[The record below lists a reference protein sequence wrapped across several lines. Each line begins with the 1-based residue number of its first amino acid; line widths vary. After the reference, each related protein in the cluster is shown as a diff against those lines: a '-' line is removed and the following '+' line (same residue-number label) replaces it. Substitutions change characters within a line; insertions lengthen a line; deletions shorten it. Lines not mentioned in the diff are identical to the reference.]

1 MAEINDVIDLLED
14 ISEDSTTSKNVKEK
28 MGRIVNI
35 LKNGDENSIKVNKAL
50 DELDDAVNDNNMQQF
65 TRTQIWNVVS
75 LLENF

>member
-1 MAEINDVIDLLED
+1 MVEINDVVDLLKD
-14 ISEDSTTSKNVKEK
+14 ISEDSTTSKNIKER
-28 MGRIVNI
+28 MGKVVDI

-50 DELDDAVNDNNMQQF
+50 DELDDATNDNNMQQF